1 MLSAKTQPVYNL
13 FGESLQATLH
23 IGHSHEKHISLFIK
37 LSVYTECC
45 KYSLSTSAQLQLL
58 DDKLLTLLL
67 MPLQVDVIVG
77 RWQIH
82 RVTVNT
88 SIQRLQPIIVYR
100 RLLTLHFSV
109 LPATTANCSYLH
121 FVCAQ
126 SRHKSSYKLESE
138 IYFLQSIKQQTLY
151 ANSQ

>member
-82 RVTVNT
+82 RLTVNT
-88 SIQRLQPIIVYR
+88 SICDDWLRVLSLTTNIIR
-100 RLLTLHFSV
+100 TQLLL
-109 LPATTANCSYLH
+109 
-121 FVCAQ
+121 
-126 SRHKSSYKLESE
+126 K
-138 IYFLQSIKQQTLY
+138 I
-151 ANSQ
+151 